1 VSDPGKR
8 AEAVLRLSWLSPSAA
23 SLAVLGR
30 SATAAT
36 WPAIRRDPGAVLL
49 VVRHSDMPWPSR
61 SSSAPS
67 PAFYA
72 TAFSQ
77 AALIEDALH
86 LLDQSDGFVD
96 WSRAAVQPVYDA
108 CLTFARLVQ
117 RLAERTGRCDP
128 EAAWTCGLLAPL
140 GWLAMCAV
148 DADAVSA
155 CLADPALRSDPA
167 ETQRRHWGI
176 DQASIARRLA
186 RRWRLPAWATAAAEH
201 LHLPG
206 ESAQTFRADPI
217 LFPLTRLA
225 IEEARRQGVDLG
237 LGKGAFSSPDRAA
250 LLIPEGQD
258 FDLHRVGWAESSRP
272 TMPPRVGLED
282 SAHPTPDTW
291 QHPREVPLLRDLLES
306 AAENR
311 RLRERPLHEHLEHE
325 IDALHRAL
333 EEQVHGEAQRLQA
346 GKLVALA
353 EFSAGAGHEINNPL
367 AVISGQAQYLLSHE
381 SDWFTED
388 AEDAPRKALEAIV
401 TQTRRIHGILRDLMQ
416 FAKPAPPCPGWVDL
430 PALLGEAAS
439 SLGELAALR
448 RVRIEVALQ
457 PERLPVYAD
466 AGQLRTALSCLLRN
480 AIEAAPTDGWA
491 RLVLRRP
498 VEGEAIEVAIED
510 NGPGPE
516 PAQRPHLF
524 DPFYS
529 GRTAGRGRGLGL
541 SIAWRLTQLQGGDVR
556 LDPPRRHEPTRF
568 VLTLP
573 RMTMPESD
581 AADSSLLP
589 LSGVNGR
596 HAS

>member
-1 VSDPGKR
+1 MAGTERV
-8 AEAVLRLSWLSPSAA
+8 
-23 SLAVLGR
+23 
-30 SATAAT
+30 
-36 WPAIRRDPGAVLL
+36 
-49 VVRHSDMPWPSR
+49 R
-61 SSSAPS
+61 SSSLP
-67 PAFYA
+67 FYA
-72 TAFSQ
+72 AAFQQ

-86 LLDQSDGFVD
+86 LLDQADGFVD
-96 WSRAAVQPVYDA
+96 WNHEAVQPIYDA
-108 CLTFARLVQ
+108 CLTFAGLAQ
-117 RLAERTGRCDP
+117 RLAERTGQCDP

-140 GWLAMCAV
+140 GWLAMCRR
-148 DADAVSA
+148 
-155 CLADPALRSDPA
+155 RSGSGRRLSGRSRAAGDPA

-176 DQASIARRLA
+176 DQAAIARRLA
-186 RRWRLPAWATAAAEH
+186 RRRRLPAWATAAAEH

-206 ESAQTFRADPI
+206 ELAQTFRADPV

-237 LGKGAFSSPDRAA
+237 LCHGAFHSADRAA
-250 LLIPEGQD
+250 LLIPLEVEGDGRD
-258 FDLHRVGWAESSRP
+258 FETEPAAAREGLACLGSRLL
-272 TMPPRVGLED
+272 TGHE
-282 SAHPTPDTW
+282 W
-291 QHPREVPLLRDLLES
+291 QEPREVPLLRDLLES

-311 RLRERPLHEHLEHE
+311 RLREQPLHEHLEQE

-333 EEQVHGEAQRLQA
+333 EVQVHGEAQRLQA
-346 GKLVALA
+346 GKLAALA

-381 SDWFTED
+381 RDWFHED

-401 TQTRRIHGILRDLMQ
+401 TQTRRVHGILRDLMQ

-430 PALLGEAAS
+430 PRFWVKSPA
-439 SLGELAALR
+439 SLGGIGGAATRPHRGGSPAGTSAGLR
-448 RVRIEVALQ
+448 RRRPVADGAVLSVAKRHRGGADGRLGAAGAARPAEGESIEVA
-457 PERLPVYAD
+457 V
-466 AGQLRTALSCLLRN
+466 
-480 AIEAAPTDGWA
+480 
-491 RLVLRRP
+491 
-498 VEGEAIEVAIED
+498 ED

-541 SIAWRLTQLQGGDVR
+541 SIAWRLAHLQGGDVR

-573 RMTMPESD
+573 RLRCPKRGCD
-581 AADSSLLP
+581 AGLLQ
-589 LSGVNGR
+589 LATANGR